1 MSLEGAVEKKMSV
14 EETIMYII
22 IYSGEAK
29 GYLYEALSK
38 AKEGKYEKIDELIE
52 KANDSIGK
60 AHDIQT
66 SMLQKEANGE
76 PLEVSILFVHSQD
89 HLMTTISE
97 KNLILE
103 IIELRKLINPL
114 LGVH

>member
-1 MSLEGAVEKKMSV
+1 MNI

-38 AKEGKYEKIDELIE
+38 SKEGKYDEIDVLIE
-52 KANDSIGK
+52 KADESLSK
-60 AHDIQT
+60 AHNIQT
-66 SMLQKEANGE
+66 SMLQQEANGE
-76 PLEVSILFVHSQD
+76 GINVSILFVHSQD

-114 LGVH
+114 LNIQESK